1 MKRSRKIVLALLSA
15 VVLAASFPLGVAAG
29 EYFPLDNRLRR
40 TAYRYIEKYYFE
52 ISVNDVTKPGD
63 LVPWT
68 EGVVSEVG
76 QPFRPDIETI
86 LTGKDGEIV
95 KVPGERPPMYQVS
108 FDDPKRSGLLGPVNV
123 WVLKEDFSFVGF
135 LPRQ

>member
-15 VVLAASFPLGVAAG
+15 VVLAASFPLGVVTG
-29 EYFPLDNRLRR
+29 EYFSLDNRLRR
-40 TAYRYIEKYYFE
+40 TAYRYIEKYYFTE
-52 ISVNDVTKPGD
+52 DSITQPGD
-63 LVPWT
+63 LVPWS

-86 LTGKDGEIV
+86 LAGKDGEIV

-123 WVLKEDFSFVGF
+123 WLLKEDFSFVGF
-135 LPRQ
+135 MPRQ

>member
-15 VVLAASFPLGVAAG
+15 VVLAASFPLGVVTG
-29 EYFPLDNRLRR
+29 EYFSLDNRLRR
-40 TAYRYIEKYYFE
+40 TAYRYIEKYYFTE
-52 ISVNDVTKPGD
+52 DSITQPGD
-63 LVPWT
+63 LVPWS

-86 LTGKDGEIV
+86 LAGKDGEIV

>member
-15 VVLAASFPLGVAAG
+15 VVLAASFPLGVVTG
-29 EYFPLDNRLRR
+29 EYFSLDNRLRR
-40 TAYRYIEKYYFE
+40 TAYRYIEKYYFTE
-52 ISVNDVTKPGD
+52 DSITQPGD
-63 LVPWT
+63 LVPWS

-86 LTGKDGEIV
+86 LAGKDGEIV

-135 LPRQ
+135 MPRQ

>member
-15 VVLAASFPLGVAAG
+15 VVLAASFPLGVVTG
-29 EYFPLDNRLRR
+29 EYFSLDNRLRR
-40 TAYRYIEKYYFE
+40 TAYRYIEKYYFTE
-52 ISVNDVTKPGD
+52 DSITQPGD

-86 LTGKDGEIV
+86 LTGKDGKIV

>member
-15 VVLAASFPLGVAAG
+15 VVLAASFPLGVVTG
-29 EYFPLDNRLRR
+29 EYFSLDNRLRR
-40 TAYRYIEKYYFE
+40 TAYRYIEKYYFTE
-52 ISVNDVTKPGD
+52 DSITQPGD

-86 LTGKDGEIV
+86 LAGKDGEIV

>member
-15 VVLAASFPLGVAAG
+15 VVLAASFPLGVVTG
-29 EYFPLDNRLRR
+29 EYFSLDNRLRR
-40 TAYRYIEKYYFE
+40 TAYRYIEKYYFTE
-52 ISVNDVTKPGD
+52 DSITQPGD
-63 LVPWT
+63 LVPWS

-86 LTGKDGEIV
+86 LAGKDGEIV

-108 FDDPKRSGLLGPVNV
+108 FDDPKRSGLLGPVTV

-135 LPRQ
+135 RPRQ